1 MALDY
6 EKTAKDI
13 IAAVGG
19 ADNIATATNCMTRLR
34 LVLNDESKADDDK
47 VKAIKG
53 VKGVAHQ
60 GGQYQIIIGNEV
72 AEVMKE
78 VDKLGNFSGKPA
90 EPVKAEGNVI
100 QRLFGFIAGC
110 MTPLLPGLLGCG
122 MLKVVLVILTQFCGL
137 STEGSTYLI
146 LNGVSD
152 CFFTFLP
159 IFLAYQIAVRQG
171 GTPVLYMAVAAAMV
185 YPDIVT
191 LMAGGSLELGTFLGM
206 DCTYL
211 FGLPVICT
219 TYTSSVLPILLMAPV
234 MKYVEKFAD
243 WVSPNLVKAFLKPLI
258 FMIICCPVCFY
269 VLGPI
274 GGLLGQAL
282 SGVFNAAYTAVPW
295 LTIGVLSAIMPF
307 IVMTGMHYALTPLC
321 MNNLALLGFDA
332 LVMVTMYCSNLAEGG
347 AAFGVAA
354 RTKDT
359 EIRSEGIACG
369 ISACVAGVTEPAM
382 YGINMRFVKPL
393 VSAVIAAGISG
404 LVAGLSGL
412 VAYTIGGSPSLFS
425 IVTFIGGDN
434 PTSMIVWGIICAV
447 LSIGISFIFAF
458 LSHTDPE
465 EVQAAGNDSDAAES
479 NEEDAPKP
487 LVEKIVLSAPL
498 SGKVEALKDVP
509 DEVFASGALGEGVAI
524 IPSEGKVV
532 APCDCTVSATMDTK
546 HAVGLTTPEGV
557 EILIHVGLDT
567 VELNGQYFD
576 YKIKDGDEVKKG
588 DVLMTFDMDGITSA
602 GYKLDTPV
610 LVSNAEDYVSVVGTD
625 AGSVTAGDDLLTV
638 V

>member
-19 ADNIATATNCMTRLR
+19 DSNIASATNCMTRLR

-47 VKAIKG
+47 VKSIKG

-78 VDKLGNFSGKPA
+78 IDKQGNFSGQPA
-90 EPVKAEGNVI
+90 EPAKAEGNII

-110 MTPLLPGLLGCG
+110 MTPLLPGMLGCG
-122 MLKVVLVILTQFCGL
+122 MLKVVLVILTTFCGL
-137 STEGSTYLI
+137 STEGSTYII
-146 LNGVSD
+146 LNGIGD

-159 IFLAYQIAVRQG
+159 IFLAYQIAVKQG

-191 LMAGGSLELGTFLGM
+191 LMAGGSLELGSFLGM
-206 DCTYL
+206 SCTYM
-211 FGLPVICT
+211 FGIPVICT

-258 FMIICCPVCFY
+258 FMIICCPVAFY

-274 GGLLGQAL
+274 GGLVGEGL
-282 SGVFNAAYTAVPW
+282 SGVFNAAYEAVPW

-307 IVMTGMHYALTPLC
+307 IVMTGMHYALVPLC
-321 MNNLALLGFDA
+321 MNNLAILGYDA
-332 LVMVTMYCSNLAEGG
+332 LVMVTMYCSNLAQGG
-347 AAFGVAA
+347 ASFGVAA
-354 RTKDT
+354 RTKNT
-359 EIRSEGIACG
+359 ETRSEGIACG

-393 VSAVIAAGISG
+393 VSACIAAGISG
-404 LVAGLSGL
+404 LVAGISGL
-412 VAYTIGGSPSLFS
+412 VAWTMGGSPSLFS

-465 EVQAAGNDSDAAES
+465 EAEAAGNDSDAVES

-532 APCDCTVSATMDTK
+532 APCDCKVSATMDTK